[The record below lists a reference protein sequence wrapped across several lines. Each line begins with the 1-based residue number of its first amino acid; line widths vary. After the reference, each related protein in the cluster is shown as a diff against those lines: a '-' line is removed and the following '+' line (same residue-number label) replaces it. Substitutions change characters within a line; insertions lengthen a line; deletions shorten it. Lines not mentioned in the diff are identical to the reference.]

1 MTAGRR
7 AERTGQ
13 IMEDLADHVI
23 ARFPGRDS
31 EVRALMKSSSRLQ
44 KLAAEHL
51 ELDRRVRAIDPA
63 ALPARYQQLESDIA
77 RVEREIDALL
87 ARGG

>member
-1 MTAGRR
+1 
-7 AERTGQ
+7 
-13 IMEDLADHVI
+13 MEDLADHVI